1 MMPLDIAD
9 IFQNLPIPIPSF
21 SKHPGFCIF
30 VVSYYIVALLMQF
43 SAMYQDF
50 ILVFQPRKIKSL
62 LDIAIRPFIYYCI
75 GGIVITI
82 FFSSPT
88 VRASFGLIHIL
99 CLLIYGM
106 GRLTRWGIS
115 KIRKHF
121 QDPNLRLISY

>member
-82 FFSSPT
+82 FFHPP
-88 VRASFGLIHIL
+88 L
-99 CLLIYGM
+99 
-106 GRLTRWGIS
+106 
-115 KIRKHF
+115 
-121 QDPNLRLISY
+121 